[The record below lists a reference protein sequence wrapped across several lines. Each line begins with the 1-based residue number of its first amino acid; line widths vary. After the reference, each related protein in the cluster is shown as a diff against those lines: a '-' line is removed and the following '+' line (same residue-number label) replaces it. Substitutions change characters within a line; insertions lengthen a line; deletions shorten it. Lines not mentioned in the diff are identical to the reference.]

1 LKVQESNLNIGG
13 GLEKIAKLLI
23 ENENASIVGVLESVI
38 LDVLVDST
46 GYKATRNELVGG
58 ELKEIA
64 ELVGNLLL
72 TVKSVVLGAVCRLL
86 TGGIVKLSLNLTNNL
101 SERLNFG
108 TESGN
113 LNKAGIT
120 VAVGISRHYTMYS
133 R

>member
-1 LKVQESNLNIGG
+1 LEVQESNLNISR

-23 ENENASIVGVLESVI
+23 ENKNASIVGVLESII

-46 GYKATRNELVGG
+46 SYEATRNELVGG
-58 ELKEIA
+58 EVEEIA

-86 TGGIVKLSLNLTNNL
+86 TSGIVKLSLNLTNNL

-108 TESGN
+108 AESGN
-113 LNKAGIT
+113 LNKA
-120 VAVGISRHYTMYS
+120 
-133 R
+133 

>member
-1 LKVQESNLNIGG
+1 LEVQESNLNISG

-23 ENENASIVGVLESVI
+23 ENKNASIVGVLESII

-46 GYKATRNELVGG
+46 SYEATRNELVGG
-58 ELKEIA
+58 EVEEIA

-108 TESGN
+108 AESGN
-113 LNKAGIT
+113 LNKA
-120 VAVGISRHYTMYS
+120 
-133 R
+133 